1 MRNVIDLE
9 DVLYEYLTP
18 YDILKALGRF
28 YINVGDGDWDE
39 TNHPLHFTTLLE
51 NIAGEQKDVKLK
63 DADLN
68 AFAYNALGKLTA
80 FLYAYAGYKTND
92 EIYKGLDAVKYRFTD
107 YVMPGLVRAIN
118 NNNTKAVFKF
128 HDMLLIDLTATNA
141 FNGTFNGTFGSY
153 SISKIFDEIEEYS
166 IDLAKERKNYYNRP
180 CDIYNGN
187 DRKNR
192 IDKNYE
198 EGNKKVIN
206 ILQEFR
212 KKLEEEDYQKE
223 EIDNIV
229 NKVQAVLIEGKE
241 NPHHNMEFSETFINA
256 FINDKSVR
264 ISDKRKLLDE
274 VCGFTN
280 SFFSPDVSFWIDDQ
294 AYGINHNRA
303 ELKHNFKVIVN
314 LDAFIQTF
322 IKNINK
328 KIVELKNLKSLT
340 NYEKEVNNKNIKFLN
355 EVKDKAK
362 EISNNTIDNLIRN
375 TDYHILEILYEV
387 LKNNKVNGNI
397 EEFIKTID
405 KQKEER
411 LLKIEAEK
419 KQALVN
425 DFESLISSLGK
436 EELNDLYNTL
446 KNNDNIYEKIQEKLT
461 RKK

>member
-28 YINVGDGDWDE
+28 YLNLGDGDWDV
-39 TNHPLHFTTLLE
+39 TDHPLHFTTLLE
-51 NIAGEQKDVKLK
+51 NIAGNQKNVKLK

-68 AFAYNALGKLTA
+68 TFAYNAIGKLTA
-80 FLYAYAGYKTND
+80 FMFAYQGYNVND
-92 EIYKGLDAVKYRFTD
+92 EIHTGLDAVKYRFTD

-141 FNGTFNGTFGSY
+141 FGSVSDY

-166 IDLAKERKNYYNRP
+166 IDLAKERKNFYNKP
-180 CDIYNGN
+180 CDIYNG
-187 DRKNR
+187 DSRKKR
-192 IDKNYE
+192 IDDNYE
-198 EGNKKVIN
+198 ERNKRVVT

-212 KKLEEEDYQKE
+212 TKLKE
-223 EIDNIV
+223 ENYQEEKIDNIV

-256 FINDKSVR
+256 FINDKSLV

-280 SFFSPDVSFWIDDQ
+280 SFFSPNDSLWIDNQ
-294 AYGINHNRA
+294 AYGLNHNRA

-314 LDAFIQTF
+314 LDAFLQTF
-322 IKNINK
+322 IKNIDK
-328 KIVELKNLKSLT
+328 KIVELKNLKNLSD
-340 NYEKEVNNKNIKFLN
+340 YEKEVNNKTIKFLN

-362 EISNNTIDNLIRN
+362 EILNNTIDNLIRN

-425 DFESLISSLGK
+425 DFEGIISSLSK
-436 EELNDLYNTL
+436 EELNDLYNAL
-446 KNNDNIYEKIQEKLT
+446 NNNDNIYEKLT